1 MTMKIE
7 RRRFMGAAI
16 AAGAFTIVP
25 RQVLGGAGYVPPSE
39 RINLA
44 HIGMGTQGFKDIG
57 ELLEDPRIQIVSVC
71 DPNRD
76 SNDYIEWGK
85 GGILRKIRS
94 YLGNNSWRQGETG
107 CPGGRDVGKELVE
120 LYYAKNRG
128 TEKFRGCSAYADFRE
143 LLAEE
148 KDVDAVKV
156 MTPDHLHA
164 AIAIA
169 AMNAGKHVAMH
180 KPIANRLVEG
190 RKVLDTVRKTG
201 KATHLMAYGSGEAN
215 ARIVE
220 QINQGVIGNLREV
233 HNWSSRPMWPQYQ
246 ELPTDRPPVPEGF
259 DWQLWLGPERD
270 RPYHPNYTHTVFR
283 GWYDFGGGPMA
294 DMGIY
299 SLWPVF
305 VGLGLESAVQAQA
318 FPTHTCYIANGTSRR
333 RKNDFSHP
341 IACTLRFQ
349 FASSE
354 YTNGIELFWYDGGV
368 KPRLPREI
376 ESHDIDVTREGIL
389 FVGDDGM
396 ILGSFHGRNPQ
407 LFAKGKRQPL
417 KVDDGPK
424 MPSKRIS
431 LWIDE
436 CQGGD
441 QSPGSFLNT
450 ASITDTVNLG
460 SVALRSGKKIRFDAD
475 QVQITNDHGANAY
488 LKRDY
493 REGWEL

>member
-25 RQVLGGAGYVPPSE
+25 RQVMGGAGYVPPSE

-71 DPNRD
+71 DPNKD

-94 YLGNNSWRQGETG
+94 YLGNNSWRRHETG

-128 TEKFRGCSAYADFRE
+128 QEKFSGCSAYADFRE

-164 AIAIA
+164 TIAIA

-190 RKVLDTVRKTG
+190 RKVLETVRKTG

-220 QINQGVIGNLREV
+220 QINQGVIGDLREV

-246 ELPTDRPPVPEGF
+246 ELPTDRPPVPKGF

-270 RPYHPNYTHTVFR
+270 RPFHPNYTHTVFR

-299 SLWPVF
+299 SLWQV
-305 VGLGLESAVQAQA
+305 
-318 FPTHTCYIANGTSRR
+318 
-333 RKNDFSHP
+333 
-341 IACTLRFQ
+341 
-349 FASSE
+349 
-354 YTNGIELFWYDGGV
+354 
-368 KPRLPREI
+368 
-376 ESHDIDVTREGIL
+376 

-417 KVDDGPK
+417 KVDDGPE
-424 MPSKRIS
+424 MPRKRIS

-460 SVALRSGKKIRFDAD
+460 SVALRSGKKIQFDAE